1 MSTAEKSLEDI
12 RKEKEQQVESG
23 VKTVYVSSMGFLTST
38 AKTVFWT
45 TLYFALG
52 AIVLYCSKIGKANI
66 LPEENTCI
74 PKIPGNE
81 INVFIEGGNS
91 QKFKFNNSPA
101 NTKNFF
107 LDMFRNYSNK
117 KKGKSQFPL
126 YGIALFESLI
136 LKNNMILNTV
146 FTFFNDKF
154 SESIIILIG
163 PILLGIIVSFL
174 GIIDCFYF
182 LYIWFTS
189 LSIFFKKE
197 DPVSG
202 DMISLDS
209 NDKTSSYFWALCKA
223 VIVLCFTTIALG
235 LAPGIVSI
243 VLLSCLIGMIG
254 YQGKLRTKV
263 GFDKE
268 LSVGSFIIETFK
280 FFKVGIMIILSIIV
294 TINAFDNLGALAGI
308 FAIVVILLI
317 KFDIISIGLF
327 KPIVPDFISKRT
339 DDCDP
344 NVAGQKGV
352 TPACDNLTGNACSG
366 QSGGGKKRKVT
377 QGYLEQFLDDVT
389 GKTHKDLMRQIN
401 SLKRLS

>member
-12 RKEKEQQVESG
+12 RKEKEQKVESG
-23 VKTVYVSSMGFLTST
+23 VKSVYASSMGFLTST

-126 YGIALFESLI
+126 YGISLFESLI

-254 YQGKLRTKV
+254 YQGKLRTKT

-268 LSVGSFIIETFK
+268 LSVGSFIIEAFK

-294 TINAFDNLGALAGI
+294 TINAFTNLGALAGI
-308 FAIVVILLI
+308 FAIVVMLLI

-352 TPACDNLTGNACSG
+352 TPSCDNLTGNACSG
-366 QSGGGKKRKVT
+366 QSGGGKSKKVNK
-377 QGYLEQFLDDVT
+377 GYLEQFLDDVT

>member
-1 MSTAEKSLEDI
+1 M
-12 RKEKEQQVESG
+12 KETENQVESG
-23 VKTVYVSSMGFLTST
+23 VKTVYSSSMGFLTST
-38 AKTVFWT
+38 AKAVFWT
-45 TLYFALG
+45 SFYFALG

-81 INVFIEGGNS
+81 INIFIDKTNNTS

-136 LKNNMILNTV
+136 LKNNMILNTI

-154 SESIIILIG
+154 SESVIVLFG
-163 PILLGIIVSFL
+163 PIMLGIIISFL
-174 GIIDCFYF
+174 GIIDCVYF

-189 LSIFFKKE
+189 LSIFFTKE

-209 NDKTSSYFWALCKA
+209 NDKTSSYLWGLVKA
-223 VIVLCFTTIALG
+223 IIVLCFTTVALG
-235 LAPGIVSI
+235 VAPGIVSI

-254 YQGKLRTKV
+254 YQGKLRTKT

-280 FFKVGIMIILSIIV
+280 FFKVVIMIILSITV
-294 TINAFDNLGALAGI
+294 TTNAFTNLGALAGI

-327 KPIVPDFISKRT
+327 KPIVPDFVSKRT

-344 NVAGQKGV
+344 NATGQKGV
-352 TPACDNLTGNACSG
+352 TPSCDNLSGNACSG
-366 QSGGGKKRKVT
+366 QSGGGKSRKVNK
-377 QGYLEQFLDDVT
+377 GYLEEFLDDVT
-389 GKTHKDLMRQIN
+389 GKTHKDLMRQIH
-401 SLKRLS
+401 LLGKG

>member
-1 MSTAEKSLEDI
+1 MSATESELEKKKKSTET
-12 RKEKEQQVESG
+12 QVES
-23 VKTVYVSSMGFLTST
+23 VYASSMGFLTST
-38 AKTVFWT
+38 ARTVFWT

-52 AIVLYCSKIGKANI
+52 AIVLYCSKIGKANL

-74 PKIPGNE
+74 PKIPDNK
-81 INVFIEGGNS
+81 INVFIDGGNS

-107 LDMFRNYSNK
+107 LDIFRDYSTK
-117 KKGKSQFPL
+117 KKGKSHFPL

-136 LKNNMILNTV
+136 LKNNMILNTA

-154 SESIIILIG
+154 SESVIVLFG
-163 PILLGIIVSFL
+163 PIMLGIIISFL

-182 LYIWFTS
+182 LYVWFTS
-189 LSIFFKKE
+189 LSIFFTKE

-209 NDKTSSYFWALCKA
+209 NDKTSSYLWALVKA
-223 VIVLCFTTIALG
+223 VIVLCFTTVALG
-235 LAPGIVSI
+235 VAPGIVSI

-254 YQGKLRTKV
+254 YQAKLQTKT

-268 LSVGSFIIETFK
+268 LSVGSFIIEAFK
-280 FFKVGIMIILSIIV
+280 AFKVSIMIVLSIIV
-294 TINAFDNLGALAGI
+294 TSHAFDSLGALAGI
-308 FAIVVILLI
+308 FAIIVILLI
-317 KFDIISIGLF
+317 KFDVISIGLF
-327 KPIVPDFISKRT
+327 KPIVPDFVSPRT
-339 DDCDP
+339 DDCNP
-344 NVAGQKGV
+344 NATAPRRD
-352 TPACDNLTGNACSG
+352 TPACDNLSGNACSG
-366 QSGGGKKRKVT
+366 QSGGGKTRKVT
-377 QGYLEQFLDDVT
+377 KGYLEKLFDDVT